1 AARGEALGFHHE
13 AVAGAGDD
21 QGFAAGERVQTDADD
36 LFGGFGGA
44 EGVVR
49 LGGYLLE
56 FGGGGAGAER
66 SDVYAMRAHLLGE
79 RFGERQVERLCRR
92 VGADIR
98 DGLEGGRGGE
108 DEDVAAAAGDHA
120 GEVEMGEVHDRG
132 DIHLEHFELA
142 AERNFVEPAVGA
154 EAGVVHQDFHGD

>member
-1 AARGEALGFHHE
+1 MLTPRAGARMESLKRAQSPRRAPLLRRAHEARGHGGDQAARGEALGFHHE

-66 SDVYAMRAHLLGE
+66 SDVYAMR
-79 RFGERQVERLCRR
+79 
-92 VGADIR
+92 
-98 DGLEGGRGGE
+98 
-108 DEDVAAAAGDHA
+108 
-120 GEVEMGEVHDRG
+120 
-132 DIHLEHFELA
+132 
-142 AERNFVEPAVGA
+142 
-154 EAGVVHQDFHGD
+154 